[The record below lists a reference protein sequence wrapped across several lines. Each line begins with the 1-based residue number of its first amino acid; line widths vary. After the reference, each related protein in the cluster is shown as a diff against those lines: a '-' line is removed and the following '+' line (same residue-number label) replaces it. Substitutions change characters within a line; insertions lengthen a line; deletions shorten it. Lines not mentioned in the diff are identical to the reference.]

1 MYIQPVVLT
10 RRKKSRSRAL
20 PKRISKIIKILIPAL
35 DSRSSIVFFCGFC
48 FFSEPDS
55 SYFLIL
61 LFLNRW
67 DGPALVHYDIRDGR
81 HKRETQVFY
90 LWVAVA
96 FLEEEVEVTLT
107 AFLTAVFK
115 VATLEV
121 VLLLELEDLAVEA
134 AFCATLTLAVAVL
147 EVEEAVPE
155 EISLAPLMPLDLTTE
170 PTDFFM

>member
-1 MYIQPVVLT
+1 M
-10 RRKKSRSRAL
+10 
-20 PKRISKIIKILIPAL
+20 
-35 DSRSSIVFFCGFC
+35 
-48 FFSEPDS
+48 
-55 SYFLIL
+55 
-61 LFLNRW
+61 
-67 DGPALVHYDIRDGR
+67 
-81 HKRETQVFY
+81 FY